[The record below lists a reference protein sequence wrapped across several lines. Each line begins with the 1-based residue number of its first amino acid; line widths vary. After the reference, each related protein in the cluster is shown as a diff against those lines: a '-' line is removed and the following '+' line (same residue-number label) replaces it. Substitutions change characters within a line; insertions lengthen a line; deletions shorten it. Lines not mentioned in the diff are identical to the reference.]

1 MPLEIK
7 ELHIR
12 VAIEAKPPQHA
23 ESTHAPPQSQGGTDR
38 DSIIAECVEQV
49 MHIMQVRKER

>member
-12 VAIEAKPPQHA
+12 VAIEAKQPQHA
-23 ESTHAPPQSQGGTDR
+23 DASHAPQQSAGNADR

-49 MHIMQVRKER
+49 MHIMQVQKER

>member
-12 VAIEAKPPQHA
+12 VAIDAKPPQHA
-23 ESTHAPPQSQGGTDR
+23 EASHAPQQNQVGADR